1 MSFYKNTIQKMLPKA
16 YVHKYV
22 SRDIKAA
29 VFHYKDLQPVVD
41 KYVYNDGT
49 TKNLMSLTGTIPVA
63 YDGKTYNIPVC
74 VWLEESYPQTCP
86 LCYIKP
92 TSEMMIMQSKN
103 ITSNGEVLL
112 PYLDEWSADICDLV
126 SLLQVMTSLF
136 EDTPPL
142 CMKPYREPVQESCFL
157 QFHRHSEV
165 RSWPDGS
172 LYLSFP
178 TEADELYCRGNE
190 TSC

>member
-1 MSFYKNTIQKMLPKA
+1 ESGFGNVSHDSPGNNGCHQYASQCHTSPASESDAGFCGFPRK
-16 YVHKYV
+16 HKYTPYYPQTAPPPPNYSGTV
-22 SRDIKAA
+22 T
-29 VFHYKDLQPVVD
+29 
-41 KYVYNDGT
+41 VYNDGT

-92 TSEMMIMQSKN
+92 TPEMMIMQSKN

-112 PYLDEWSADICDLV
+112 PYLDEWSPDICDLV
-126 SLLQVMTSLF
+126 SLLQVMISLF

-142 CMKPYREPVQESCFL
+142 CMKPYREPVQESC
-157 QFHRHSEV
+157 
-165 RSWPDGS
+165 
-172 LYLSFP
+172 
-178 TEADELYCRGNE
+178 
-190 TSC
+190 